1 MWAFPVQ
8 YNGWGNGVSTEGMEI
23 RIVVNG
29 EGRPAPAGQTIV
41 GLLRDLGL
49 EPARVAVELDRRIVK
64 QAQWD
69 STTLRDGAELEIVQF
84 VGGG

>member
-1 MWAFPVQ
+1 
-8 YNGWGNGVSTEGMEI
+8 MEI
-23 RIVVNG
+23 LIVVNG
-29 EGRPAPAGQTIV
+29 EGRAAPTGQTIV

-64 QAQWD
+64 QAQWNN
-69 STTLRDGAELEIVQF
+69 TTLRDGAELEIVQF